1 MSISKEKTALFF
13 RLSISVTVFSALFT
27 FMPSALIILGA
38 LGMVIFLSLQLYQK
52 DKREPLDYARL
63 LLIIA
68 FSSNYAL
75 ILLRLPYADVLTL
88 VTKFA
93 LIAFLLLY
101 IKGII
106 KSFQDITQNA
116 TMLLSSFSRD
126 DLSYLLA
133 DLATV
138 YIVIASLFK
147 ILHWEIGILN
157 GNLLLAIGLFS
168 ALISIAAT
176 SKALGRH

>member
-1 MSISKEKTALFF
+1 MSISKQKTALFF
-13 RLSISVTVFSALFT
+13 RVSISITVFSALFK

-38 LGMVIFLSLQLYQK
+38 LGMIIFLSLQLYQK
-52 DKREPLDYARL
+52 EQRSLLDYSRL
-63 LLIIA
+63 FLIVA

-75 ILLRLPYADVLTL
+75 ILLSLPYVHVLTL
-88 VTKFA
+88 ITKLA

-101 IKGII
+101 IKDII
-106 KSFQDITQNA
+106 KSFQNITQN
-116 TMLLSSFSRD
+116 TSMLLSSFSRD

-168 ALISIAAT
+168 ALISIVAT
-176 SKALGRH
+176 SKELGK

>member
-1 MSISKEKTALFF
+1 MSISKQKTALFF
-13 RLSISVTVFSALFT
+13 RLSISVTVFSALFK
-27 FMPSALIILGA
+27 FMPSALIVLGA
-38 LGMVIFLSLQLYQK
+38 FGMMVFLSLQLYQK
-52 DKREPLDYARL
+52 DKREPLDYVRL
-63 LLIIA
+63 LLIVV
-68 FSSNYAL
+68 FSSNYAF
-75 ILLRLPYADVLTL
+75 ILLGLPYVHVLTL
-88 VTKFA
+88 MTKLA

-101 IKGII
+101 IKQII
-106 KSFQDITQNA
+106 TSFQDITQNT

-168 ALISIAAT
+168 ALISLIAT
-176 SKALGRH
+176 SRELGK